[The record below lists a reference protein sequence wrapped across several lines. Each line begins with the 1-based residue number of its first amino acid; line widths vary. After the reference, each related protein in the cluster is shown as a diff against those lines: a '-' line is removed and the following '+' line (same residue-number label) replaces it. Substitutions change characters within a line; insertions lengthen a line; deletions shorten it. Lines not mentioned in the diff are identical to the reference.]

1 MAQLTFTNALPW
13 WAVFLVAGAIAVI
26 AWRAYA
32 RSIVPRPRRDLLIA
46 LRTVTLALLVMFL
59 MRPVR
64 VSDRG
69 LRDVFVPVLVDVSRS
84 MSIDD
89 ADGRR
94 RIDRARELVTRE
106 IQPLLGNQFH
116 VDILGFGD
124 RLRETSPADLAATD
138 RQSDLSGALA
148 AVRDRYRGRPVA
160 GVIVISD
167 GGDTSVSSLAEGAVP
182 AVYAFGV
189 GSRAVGRDREVTS
202 ATVAEAVADDSRI
215 DLAVSAVS
223 HGTGTEPIALQL
235 KANGKAVEVRR
246 IAPAAEGV
254 PVHTVF
260 HVVPARGSAV
270 VYSVEVP
277 VLSGELVP
285 ENNTR
290 SVLVQPPARQ
300 HHVLFI
306 EGAPGF
312 EHSFLKRAWAADS
325 GLDVDSIV
333 RKGKNEQGADTYYI
347 QASQSRSNALA
358 GGYPSK
364 PEELFA
370 YDAVVLANVQATQL
384 TREQQELTR
393 AFVGKRGGGLLVL
406 GARTFTKPGLNETAL
421 EEVLPLQ
428 LVDRGDTDAVLPAS
442 TSRGMNRMAL
452 TPAGEAHPI
461 MQLGSSLDVTRQRWS
476 ATPALASTIPL
487 GGPRPGAS
495 ILAITG
501 GAGGVARPVVAVQRY
516 GQGRSLV
523 FAGEGAWRWRMF
535 LPSTDRSYDT
545 FWRQAVRWLALSA
558 DDPMALRLPA
568 GAAPGENLSI
578 RVLAR
583 DAAFVP
589 QADAVVDVDV
599 TSPAGRH
606 ETIHAV
612 QPRET
617 QEDGAYVAQF
627 RPDGPGVYR
636 VRAAGR
642 RGATTIGSASASMLV
657 GGWDQEMTDPRL
669 NLPVL
674 QRVTLRSGG
683 ALVTSGETA
692 ALAQR
697 LRAAVPAARLAVTY
711 ELWHTGWSFAAILAL
726 LTSEWVLRRRW
737 GLK

>member
-1 MAQLTFTNALPW
+1 
-13 WAVFLVAGAIAVI
+13 VFLVAGGIAII

-32 RSIVPRPRRDLLIA
+32 HSIVPRPRRDLLIA
-46 LRTVTLALLVMFL
+46 LRAVTLAALVVFL

-69 LRDVFVPVLVDVSRS
+69 LRDVFVPVLVDASRS

-94 RIDRARELVTRE
+94 RIDRARELVVRE
-106 IQPLLGNQFH
+106 IQPELGNQFH
-116 VDILGFGD
+116 VDVLSFGD
-124 RLRETSPADLAATD
+124 RLRETSPADLAAID

-160 GVIVISD
+160 GVIVVSD
-167 GGDTSVSSLAEGAVP
+167 GGDTSGSVPAEGAVP

-189 GSRAVGRDREVTS
+189 GSRTIGRDREITS

-235 KANGKAVEVRR
+235 EANGKPIEVRR

-260 HVVPARGSAV
+260 QVTPARGSAV

-277 VLSGELVP
+277 LLSGELVP

-300 HHVLFI
+300 HHVLFV

-347 QASQSRSNALA
+347 QASQSRSNALSN
-358 GGYPSK
+358 GYPSR

-370 YDAVVLANVQATQL
+370 YDAIVLANVQSTQL

-406 GARTFTKPGLNETAL
+406 GARTFTKPGLNDTPL
-421 EEVLPLQ
+421 EELLPLQ
-428 LVDRGDTDAVLPAS
+428 LVDRGDTDTVLPAS
-442 TSRGMNRMAL
+442 TSRGLNRVAL
-452 TPAGEAHPI
+452 TAAGEAHPI
-461 MQLGSSLDVTRQRWS
+461 MQLGASVDVTRQRWN
-476 ATPALASTIPL
+476 ATPALASTVPL

-501 GAGGVARPVVAVQRY
+501 GAGGVARPVVAVQRF
-516 GQGRSLV
+516 GQGRALV

-558 DDPMALRLPA
+558 DDPVAMRLPA
-568 GAAPGENLSI
+568 AAAPGENVSI

-583 DAAFVP
+583 NAAFVP
-589 QADAVVDVDV
+589 QPDAMVDVDV
-599 TSPAGRH
+599 TSPDGRH
-606 ETIHAV
+606 ETIHAA
-612 QPRET
+612 QPREP
-617 QEDGAYVAQF
+617 QEDGAYVARF
-627 RPDGPGVYR
+627 RANGPGVYR
-636 VRAAGR
+636 IRAAAR
-642 RGATTIGSASASMLV
+642 QGATATGSASAAMLV
-657 GGWDQEMTDPRL
+657 GGSDPEMTDPRL
-669 NLPVL
+669 NLQVL
-674 QRVTLRSGG
+674 QRVALRSGG
-683 ALVTSGETA
+683 AIVTPGETA
-692 ALAQR
+692 ALVQR
-697 LRAAVPAARLAVTY
+697 LRAAVPAARLAVTH
-711 ELWHTGWSFAAILAL
+711 ELWHTGWSFVAIVAL

-737 GLK
+737 GLR

>member
-1 MAQLTFTNALPW
+1 MAHVTFTNALPW
-13 WAVFLVAGAIAVI
+13 WGVFLVAGGIAII

-32 RSIVPRPRRDLLIA
+32 HSIVPRPRRDLLIA
-46 LRTVTLALLVMFL
+46 LRAVTLAALVVFL

-69 LRDVFVPVLVDVSRS
+69 LRDVFVPVLVDASRS

-94 RIDRARELVTRE
+94 RIDRARELVVRE
-106 IQPLLGNQFH
+106 IQPELGNQFH
-116 VDILGFGD
+116 VDVLSFGD
-124 RLRETSPADLAATD
+124 RLRETSPADLAAID

-160 GVIVISD
+160 GVIVVSD
-167 GGDTSVSSLAEGAVP
+167 GGDTSGSIPAEGAVP

-189 GSRAVGRDREVTS
+189 GSRSIGRDREITS

-235 KANGKAVEVRR
+235 EANGKPIEVRR

-260 HVVPARGSAV
+260 QVTPARGSAV

-277 VLSGELVP
+277 LLSGELVP

-300 HHVLFI
+300 HHVLFV

-347 QASQSRSNALA
+347 QASQSRSNALSN
-358 GGYPSK
+358 GYPSR

-370 YDAVVLANVQATQL
+370 YDAIVLANVQSTQL

-406 GARTFTKPGLNETAL
+406 GARTFTKPGLNDTPL
-421 EEVLPLQ
+421 EELLPLQ
-428 LVDRGDTDAVLPAS
+428 LVDRGDTDTVLPAS
-442 TSRGMNRMAL
+442 TSRGLNRVAL
-452 TPAGEAHPI
+452 TAAGEAHPI
-461 MQLGSSLDVTRQRWS
+461 MQLGASVDVTRQRWN
-476 ATPALASTIPL
+476 ATPALASTVPL

-501 GAGGVARPVVAVQRY
+501 GAGGVARPVVAVQRF
-516 GQGRSLV
+516 GQGRALV

-558 DDPMALRLPA
+558 DDPVAMRLPA
-568 GAAPGENLSI
+568 AAAPGENVSI

-583 DAAFVP
+583 NAAFVP
-589 QADAVVDVDV
+589 QPDASVDVDV
-599 TSPAGRH
+599 TSPDGRH
-606 ETIHAV
+606 ETIHAA
-612 QPRET
+612 QPREP
-617 QEDGAYVAQF
+617 QEDGAYVARF
-627 RPDGPGVYR
+627 RANGPGVYR
-636 VRAAGR
+636 IRAAAR
-642 RGATTIGSASASMLV
+642 QGATATGSASAAMLV
-657 GGWDQEMTDPRL
+657 GGSDPEMTDPRL
-669 NLPVL
+669 NLQVL
-674 QRVTLRSGG
+674 QRVALRSGG
-683 ALVTSGETA
+683 AIVTPGETA
-692 ALAQR
+692 ALVQR
-697 LRAAVPAARLAVTY
+697 LRAAVPAARLAVTH
-711 ELWHTGWSFAAILAL
+711 ELWQTGWSFVAIVAL

-737 GLK
+737 GLR